1 MAIPWPDG
9 RVGSP
14 QACTEV
20 NLAFSSNNRTDIFPE
35 LQFTEAL
42 RQQYCLDTWG
52 VSPRREWLLTHFGGA
67 GEAGGGVGRGDVSPL
82 ALRRLGKARVWPTPW
97 CQDLG
102 PCPGPATRLV
112 PFRPQSS
119 QQHLFLQR

>member
-67 GEAGGGVGRGDVSPL
+67 DLRAASNIFFSNGDLDPWAGGGVS
-82 ALRRLGKARVWPTPW
+82 LRW
-97 CQDLG
+97 
-102 PCPGPATRLV
+102 
-112 PFRPQSS
+112 
-119 QQHLFLQR
+119 